1 MVLKKNKTDDD
12 VLIVDAS
19 KYYIKADK
27 KNKLQ
32 ASDIRRIVEVVTER
46 KEVPKFSRRVS
57 RDEIR
62 QNDYN
67 LNIPRYVDSSEEID
81 SHDIYATMFGG
92 YPQEEV
98 EKFTE
103 YWNEFK
109 GLKEELFDISKA
121 PYYQFKTDDISE
133 TVNKNKSV
141 ENYKK
146 NYIKTFENFKEYLY

>member
-62 QNDYN
+62 QRNCQMLWMKNPEICLGCN
-67 LNIPRYVDSSEEID
+67 L
-81 SHDIYATMFGG
+81 
-92 YPQEEV
+92 
-98 EKFTE
+98 
-103 YWNEFK
+103 
-109 GLKEELFDISKA
+109 
-121 PYYQFKTDDISE
+121 
-133 TVNKNKSV
+133 
-141 ENYKK
+141 
-146 NYIKTFENFKEYLY
+146 